1 MNYIYS
7 STCQTVK
14 SRGSQLHKASEIR
27 QQTGLPERTQITMIT
42 ASVRRSGAEHS
53 DQSSKLH
60 DDTVEKM
67 INTLKDHY
75 KRRILS

>member
-14 SRGSQLHKASEIR
+14 SRGSQGFGNC
-27 QQTGLPERTQITMIT
+27 QQTGLSERTQITMIT